1 MRLPI
6 SGLEVSFRLPN
17 GHDDLAILE
26 ASSGPFNN
34 NRVDPHSSEAQ
45 ATILERALDA
55 LSRLAQ
61 LRPSAA
67 GSSDTTTNVSIWP
80 SLTIT
85 DFESALLG
93 LRCFLFGDTVRCIV
107 RCACTERM
115 EIDFSI
121 AHLLRETHPRT
132 PTRIQPST
140 TRPGWFELHHKHH
153 QLGARTIFRLPTVGD
168 QLLALRSLNPYGLL
182 EERCI
187 ETGHSDRRRATGS
200 AERAMESMSPTVSRP
215 IDGVC
220 AACGG
225 ALNPQLHVS
234 SLVLDELRAS
244 AAGVHREIHAI
255 AATYHWDESALL
267 AMPQLRRLAYTDAI
281 REAGTR

>member
-6 SGLEVSFRLPN
+6 SDLEVSFRLPN

-26 ASSGPFNN
+26 AGSGASGN
-34 NRVDPHSSEAQ
+34 NRVDPRDGEAQ
-45 ATILERALDA
+45 ARILECALDA
-55 LSRLAQ
+55 LSRLAK
-61 LRPSAA
+61 LSPPASE
-67 GSSDTTTNVSIWP
+67 SSDTTTKVSVWP

-85 DFESALLG
+85 DFEFALLG
-93 LRCFLFGDTVRCIV
+93 LRCFLFGDTVRCII

-121 AHLLRETHPRT
+121 AHLLREAQPRT
-132 PTRIQPST
+132 PSSIQPST
-140 TRPGWFELHHKHH
+140 SRPGWFEFHHKH
-153 QLGARTIFRLPTVGD
+153 QKLGAQTSFRLPTVED
-168 QLLALRSLNPYGLL
+168 QLLALRAPNAYGLL

-187 ETGHSDRRRATGS
+187 ETSHPDRRASAS

-220 AACGG
+220 AACG
-225 ALNPQLHVS
+225 AVLNPQLHVS

-244 AAGVHREIHAI
+244 AAGMHREIHTI
-255 AATYHWDESALL
+255 AATYHWDESAIL
-267 AMPQLRRLAYTDAI
+267 AMPQVRRMAYADAI
-281 REAGTR
+281 RQAGTQ